1 LDPLTVFLSRAG
13 AWGHQRPWVST
24 ETPCVIQSPKH
35 GGGEPG
41 PSTASHTAWGGDTG
55 DRRGSERAST
65 WSKDAQPELKWFQH
79 QGGRQAEQPKSHAEG
94 HSGPRT
100 PCPPRAQERPLLP
113 RARAG
118 GGREGREGGVATP
131 LIGRARLAP
140 PPATAQTPPPLAPYL
155 NTASLLARIFRPSGR
170 GGEFGV
176 PPKRRSPKQ
185 GTPTSRPCVLG
196 DSHCGTRARGAASG
210 VPGHLLG

>member
-1 LDPLTVFLSRAG
+1 M
-13 AWGHQRPWVST
+13 ST